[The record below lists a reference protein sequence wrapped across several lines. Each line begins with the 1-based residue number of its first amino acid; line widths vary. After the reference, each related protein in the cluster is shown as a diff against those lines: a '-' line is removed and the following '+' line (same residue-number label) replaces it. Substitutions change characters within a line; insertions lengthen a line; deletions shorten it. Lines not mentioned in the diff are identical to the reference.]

1 MILKGVLIVLIVKK
15 MKSWNWLK
23 RYEINSPNTRAD
35 TEQVKDRTDIG
46 A

>member
-1 MILKGVLIVLIVKK
+1 MILKGVLIVLIVK

-23 RYEINSPNTRAD
+23 RYEVNSPNTRAD
-35 TEQVKDRTDIG
+35 VERAKDRTDIG

>member
-23 RYEINSPNTRAD
+23 RYEVNFPNTRAD
-35 TEQVKDRTDIG
+35 VERAKDRTDIG